1 VNGAA
6 RKIVGIALMALAP
19 LAVHFAITSSKW
31 TPFIVAI
38 PVVQVLVLVGM
49 AVIRD
54 RRRIRWLGP
63 IAALFVLLVLWAV
76 HSGASLTA
84 MAGIPHAVAYI
95 SLLLPFGYT
104 LLPGQEAILTQI
116 VNAVRGPLP
125 PELVAHTRHVTVAWF
140 CFFAVQLLASVVLY
154 LTAPLETWSFF
165 INVLN
170 LPLLLLMFIIEGLYR
185 ALRFRDFP
193 MDSMSDIVRILST
206 ATGRR
211 ARQADVA

>member
-1 VNGAA
+1 MNGAA

-19 LAVHFAITSSKW
+19 LAVHVAITSSKW

-63 IAALFVLLVLWAV
+63 LAALFVLLVLWAV

-140 CFFAVQLLASVVLY
+140 CFFAVQLLASVLLY